1 MGMRG
6 ALTVIMRVLSM
17 MVFVMMIVVM
27 LVMMPVPVIMTF
39 DPALTFAT
47 STYCTHHA
55 ISSSEV
61 SNFSL
66 LILPA
71 LFYRDP

>member
-1 MGMRG
+1 MRG
-6 ALTVIMRVLSM
+6 ALTIVMRVLCM
-17 MVFVMMIVVM
+17 MVFVIM

-39 DPALTFAT
+39 DPGLTFAT
-47 STYCTHHA
+47 STYCTHHT

-61 SNFSL
+61 SNYSL

-71 LFYRDP
+71 LFYYVVVHKHK